1 MVYNAYETSGGS
13 DPKSNLHLVWSRS
26 VSEGEHLGMAD
37 HRFVFGTLLALA
49 PLACGGAEGEGT
61 ETAEAAEFHR
71 VVNVEV
77 ETVAPR
83 PYAVSVRVTGMAAA
97 LRDVVVAADETGVVS
112 EILAEQ
118 GSEVELGA
126 PILKLDDEILRA
138 QHRVASARAEYDE
151 GYWERTR
158 RLYEESGIGSEVA
171 YLQAKR
177 AAEESAGNLAVLETR
192 LAHATVRVP
201 FDGILDSRLVEVGS
215 FVAPGTPVARE
226 VQIDTIKVLAGVPAR
241 FAALVGSGTKATA
254 HFGADEMSLSGTV
267 AYAGATVD
275 LRTRTMPIELTFP
288 NPGRRIKAG
297 GVADVVLTVDEVPDA
312 LVLPRMALI
321 SMEEGQAVFAVSDSG
336 EHAVAEARQVR
347 VASWQ
352 GNEVVVESGVAPGD
366 RVVVVGQRG
375 LTHGD
380 WVRVV
385 TPPAASAGTEGK

>member
-1 MVYNAYETSGGS
+1 
-13 DPKSNLHLVWSRS
+13 
-26 VSEGEHLGMAD
+26 MAD

-97 LRDVVVAADETGVVS
+97 LRDVMVAADEAGVVS

-138 QHRVASARAEYDE
+138 QHRVASARAQYDE
-151 GYWERTR
+151 GYRERTR

-215 FVAPGTPVARE
+215 FVAPGTPVARV

-241 FAALVGSGTKATA
+241 FAAVVGSGTKATA
-254 HFGADEMSLSGTV
+254 HFGGDEMSLSGTV

-275 LRTRTMPIELTFP
+275 LQTRTMPIELTFP

-312 LVLPRMALI
+312 LVLPRVALI
-321 SMEEGQAVFAVSDSG
+321 SMEEGQAVFVVADSG

-385 TPPAASAGTEGK
+385 TPPAASAGTEGQ

>member
-1 MVYNAYETSGGS
+1 M
-13 DPKSNLHLVWSRS
+13 
-26 VSEGEHLGMAD
+26 SEWEHLGKTD

-49 PLACGGAEGEGT
+49 PLACGGAEGEGA
-61 ETAEAAEFHR
+61 ETAEAADFHR

-83 PYAVSVRVTGMAAA
+83 QYAVTVRVTGMAAA
-97 LRDVVVAADETGVVS
+97 LRDVMVAADETGVVS

-126 PILKLDDEILRA
+126 PILKLDDDILRA
-138 QHRVASARAEYDE
+138 EHRVASARAQYDE

-158 RLYEESGIGSEVA
+158 RLYEESGIGSEVE

-192 LAHATVRVP
+192 LAHAMVRAP

-215 FVAPGTPVARE
+215 FVAPGTPVARV

-241 FAALVGSGTKATA
+241 FAAVVGSGTKATA

-275 LRTRTMPIELTFP
+275 LQTRTMPIELTFP
-288 NPGRRIKAG
+288 NRGRRIKAG
-297 GVADVVLTVDEVPDA
+297 GVADVVLTVDEISDA
-312 LVLPRMALI
+312 LVLPRVALM
-321 SMEEGQAVFAVSDSG
+321 SMEEGQVVFVVADSG
-336 EHAVAEARQVR
+336 EQAVAEARQVR

-352 GNEVVVESGVAPGD
+352 GNEAVVESGVAPGD
-366 RVVVVGQRG
+366 RVVVVGQQG

-385 TPPAASAGTEGK
+385 TPPAASGETEGQ

>member
-1 MVYNAYETSGGS
+1 M
-13 DPKSNLHLVWSRS
+13 
-26 VSEGEHLGMAD
+26 SEGEHLGMAD
-37 HRFVFGTLLALA
+37 HRFVFGALLALA
-49 PLACGGAEGEGT
+49 PLACGGAEGEGAET
-61 ETAEAAEFHR
+61 AEETAEAVDFHR

-83 PYAVSVRVTGMAAA
+83 QYAVTVRVTGMAAA
-97 LRDVVVAADETGVVS
+97 LRDVMVAADETGVVS

-126 PILKLDDEILRA
+126 PILKLDDDILRA
-138 QHRVASARAEYDE
+138 EHRVASARAQYDE

-158 RLYEESGIGSEVA
+158 RLYEESGIGSEVE
-171 YLQAKR
+171 YLQAER

-192 LAHATVRVP
+192 LAHATVLVP

-215 FVAPGTPVARE
+215 FVAPGTPVARV

-241 FAALVGSGTKATA
+241 FAAVVRSGTKATA

-275 LRTRTMPIELTFP
+275 LQTRTMPIELTFP

-297 GVADVVLTVDEVPDA
+297 GVADVVLTVDEISDA
-312 LVLPRMALI
+312 LVLPRVALM
-321 SMEEGQAVFAVSDSG
+321 SMEEGQVVFVVADSG

-347 VASWQ
+347 IASWQ

-366 RVVVVGQRG
+366 RVVVVGQQG

-385 TPPAASAGTEGK
+385 TPPAASTETEGQ